1 MRSRVNLQKGNKK
14 LINAWAFYDW
24 ANSVY
29 PLVISSTIFPIYYS
43 AISDDISSIDF
54 LGYQFKNTALISFV
68 TAMAFLVVALN
79 TPLLS
84 GIADY
89 IGNKKRFMK
98 IFVYTG
104 SISCMGLYFFELDN
118 LYMGLFF
125 YFLALIGFWASLVFY
140 NSYLPDIAHPNQQDF
155 ASAKGYS
162 MGYIGSILLL
172 IFNLSMVIK
181 PDWYGI
187 IGSPAEAS
195 MKAMKYSFI
204 TVGLWWVLFSQYSF
218 YYLPK
223 GKSLGKIDK
232 RVILNGYFELKGV
245 WNKLND
251 YPNLKKFLPAFF
263 VYSTAIQ
270 TVVLIATY
278 FGEEEINWASTQEKT
293 IGLIVS
299 ILIIQIIAIFGAYST
314 ASAAKKYG
322 NITILIVVNCIWAT
336 LCVFAFFIRTPYEFY
351 FAAGGVGLVMG
362 GIQSLSR
369 STYSKLIPQT
379 NKTTSFFSFYDVT
392 QKVGII
398 IGMVIFGAIDQ
409 ITGSMRNSV
418 LFFLILFILGA
429 LLLTR
434 IPNRFFKTGFN
445 N

>member
-1 MRSRVNLQKGNKK
+1 MKSRVKLQKGSKK

-43 AISDDISSIDF
+43 AISDEISYVDF

-68 TAMAFLVVALN
+68 TAIAFLVVALK

-104 SISCMGLYFFELDN
+104 SISCMGLYFFELHN

-125 YFLALIGFWASLVFY
+125 YFFALIGFWASLVFY

-155 ASAKGYS
+155 ASARGYS
-162 MGYIGSILLL
+162 MGYVGSVLLL

-187 IGSPAEAS
+187 TGSPAEAS

-204 TVGLWWVLFSQYSF
+204 TVGFWWALFSQYSF
-218 YYLPK
+218 YYLPT

-232 RVILNGYFELKGV
+232 RVILNGFFELRGV
-245 WNKLND
+245 WNKLKD

-278 FGEEEINWASTQEKT
+278 FGEEEINWPSAQEKT

-299 ILIIQIIAIFGAYST
+299 ILIIQIIAIFGAYFT
-314 ASAAKKYG
+314 ASAAKRYG
-322 NITILIVVNCIWAT
+322 NITTLIAVNCIWAA
-336 LCVFAFFIRTPYEFY
+336 LCVFAFFIQTPNEFY

-398 IGMVIFGAIDQ
+398 IGMMIFGTIDQ

-434 IPNRFFKTGFN
+434 IPNRFFKN
-445 N
+445 RLK

>member
-1 MRSRVNLQKGNKK
+1 MRSKVKLQKGDKK

-43 AISDDISSIDF
+43 AISDEISYVDF

-68 TAMAFLVVALN
+68 TAIAFLVVALK

-104 SISCMGLYFFELDN
+104 SISCMGLYFFELHN

-125 YFLALIGFWASLVFY
+125 YFFALIGFWASLVFY

-155 ASAKGYS
+155 ASARGYS
-162 MGYIGSILLL
+162 MGYIGSVLLL

-187 IGSPAEAS
+187 TGSPAEAS

-204 TVGLWWVLFSQYSF
+204 TVGFWWALFSQYSF
-218 YYLPK
+218 YYLPT

-232 RVILNGYFELKGV
+232 RVILNGFFELRGV
-245 WNKLND
+245 WNKLKD

-278 FGEEEINWASTQEKT
+278 FGEEEINWPSAQEKT

-299 ILIIQIIAIFGAYST
+299 ILIIQIIAIFGA
-314 ASAAKKYG
+314 
-322 NITILIVVNCIWAT
+322 
-336 LCVFAFFIRTPYEFY
+336 
-351 FAAGGVGLVMG
+351 
-362 GIQSLSR
+362 
-369 STYSKLIPQT
+369 
-379 NKTTSFFSFYDVT
+379 
-392 QKVGII
+392 
-398 IGMVIFGAIDQ
+398 
-409 ITGSMRNSV
+409 
-418 LFFLILFILGA
+418 
-429 LLLTR
+429 
-434 IPNRFFKTGFN
+434 
-445 N
+445 

>member
-162 MGYIGSILLL
+162 LGYIGSVLLL

-204 TVGLWWVLFSQYSF
+204 TVGFWWVLFSQYSF

-278 FGEEEINWASTQEKT
+278 FGEEEINWANTQEKT

-314 ASAAKKYG
+314 ASAAKKFG
-322 NITILIVVNCIWAT
+322 NITTLIIVNCIWAT